1 MKRSALLCAFPIAW
15 VFPIA
20 MRALAQPLQFEV
32 ASVKPSASTAWGSMR
47 GGPGTEEPGQLTM
60 TNVSL
65 FQVIVRAYD
74 VKAYQVKG
82 PDWLS
87 SKKYDI
93 IAKVPANATK
103 QECNRMLQTLLADRY
118 HLSLHREAKDLAGYE
133 LTIAKG
139 GSKLEASSDRAA
151 LGAQSS
157 SEPSSSEP
165 GRDANGFP
173 QLAHPGIAMMEGV
186 RGKAVVSFLTARAQ
200 PVSSLVDLLG
210 KEFRLPIA
218 DRTGL
223 TGTFDFHLEYAPEAP
238 GAVPLEPSADL
249 ADAPNLITAVQQQL
263 GLRLSP
269 AKIAV
274 DILVVD
280 RADQVPTEN

>member
-1 MKRSALLCAFPIAW
+1 MKRAALLCIFPM
-15 VFPIA
+15 A
-20 MRALAQPLQFEV
+20 MAALAQPLQFEV

-74 VKAYQVKG
+74 VKAFQVKG

-133 LTIAKG
+133 LVVAKG
-139 GSKLEASSDRAA
+139 GSKLEASSDRATPA
-151 LGAQSS
+151 AGSMPPPATDS
-157 SEPSSSEP
+157 
-165 GRDANGFP
+165 NGFP
-173 QLAHPGIAMMEGV
+173 LLAQPGIAMMEGV

-210 KEFRLPIA
+210 KEFRLPIV

-223 TGTFDFHLEYAPEAP
+223 TGTFDFHLEYAPERP
-238 GAVPLEPSADL
+238 GALPVEPSSDL

-263 GLRLSP
+263 GLRLKP
-269 AKIAV
+269 AEIAV
-274 DILVVD
+274 DMLIVD